1 MTNPDPYHTDLFN
14 LNRFVTAQQSVYPQ
28 VVKELS
34 NGKKVSHWMWFIF
47 PQLQGLGYSA
57 MAQQYA
63 ISSLDEAAAY
73 LIHPVLGQRLIE
85 LGEILLG
92 IDGKS
97 AHAIFGSPDD
107 MKLHSSLTLFS
118 LVPNSPP
125 IFGQL
130 LDKYF
135 DGKTDGNTERLLNN

>member
-1 MTNPDPYHTDLFN
+1 MPTSDLFN
-14 LNRFVTAQQSVYPQ
+14 LERFVTAQQAVYPQ

-34 NGKKVSHWMWFIF
+34 NGKKTSHWMWFIF

-57 MAQQYA
+57 MAQRYA
-63 ISSLDEAAAY
+63 IDSLDEAAAY
-73 LIHPVLGQRLIE
+73 LAHPVLGQRLVE
-85 LGEILLG
+85 LGKILLG

-97 AHAIFGSPDD
+97 ALAIFGSPDD
-107 MKLHSSLTLFS
+107 KKLHSSLTLFS
-118 LVPNSPP
+118 LVTNSPP

-135 DGKTDGNTERLLNN
+135 DGKPDSNTERLLNN

>member
-1 MTNPDPYHTDLFN
+1 MTNHDPYQLD
-14 LNRFVTAQQSVYPQ
+14 RFVTAQQSVYPQ
-28 VVKELS
+28 VVKELQ

-47 PQLQGLGYSA
+47 PQLQGLGYSS
-57 MAQQYA
+57 MAQKYA
-63 ISSLDEAAAY
+63 IDSLDEATAY
-73 LIHPVLGQRLIE
+73 LAHPILGQRLIE
-85 LGEILLG
+85 LCEILLG
-92 IDGKS
+92 LEGKS

-125 IFGQL
+125 IFSQL

-135 DGKTDGNTERLLNN
+135 DGKLDKNTENLLENK